1 MLICL
6 EKNNGIGHII
16 LNRPERHNALN
27 ATGYVE
33 LRDMLRVVSTDPEVK
48 VVILKG
54 AGKSFSAGSD
64 VNEFLKD
71 DIAALRAHFRVVAE
85 VFKGMSEC
93 KKLIIAAVQGYALG
107 GGCGLTAAAD
117 FAIASVDAQFGL
129 PEVDLDIFPMTIMPP
144 IVRAVSM
151 RKALELLFL
160 GERVNAQE
168 AKQIGLVN
176 QVVPKEELYCT
187 AEALAGKLSLISNL
201 ALEMG
206 KEAYQI
212 SQSMEYFSA
221 IDYLSN
227 IMAIVTG
234 HAQAQQ
240 SITDFLDRKKSRK
253 KADS

>member
-1 MLICL
+1 MCIRDSPR
-6 EKNNGIGHII
+6 I
-16 LNRPERHNALN
+16 
-27 ATGYVE
+27 E
-33 LRDMLRVVSTDPEVK
+33 LRPGLYPLFLGALLVFFGLILLWQGRSALRKGAATVQFPQEVLRPSMLFLAMIAYRAALPYLGFVISTLVFLFTIVQMCIRDRVSTDPEVK

-160 GERVNAQE
+160 GERVNAC
-168 AKQIGLVN
+168 L
-176 QVVPKEELYCT
+176 LYT
-187 AEALAGKLSLISNL
+187 
-201 ALEMG
+201 
-206 KEAYQI
+206 
-212 SQSMEYFSA
+212 
-221 IDYLSN
+221 
-227 IMAIVTG
+227 
-234 HAQAQQ
+234 
-240 SITDFLDRKKSRK
+240 SRCV
-253 KADS
+253 